1 MHLSRKMRRE
11 GSRVSEFE
19 IKKRNQVSKERKKEA
34 GKEYRK
40 GGKQQGGKI
49 AQKEVKTKWKT
60 ASNEGSTDKARHE
73 VNKER
78 TEVGS
83 KEEKKEAITDGRN
96 KGSKQA
102 SEE

>member
-1 MHLSRKMRRE
+1 MHLYRKMRRE

-49 AQKEVKTKWKT
+49 AQKEVKTK
-60 ASNEGSTDKARHE
+60 
-73 VNKER
+73 
-78 TEVGS
+78 
-83 KEEKKEAITDGRN
+83 
-96 KGSKQA
+96 
-102 SEE
+102 